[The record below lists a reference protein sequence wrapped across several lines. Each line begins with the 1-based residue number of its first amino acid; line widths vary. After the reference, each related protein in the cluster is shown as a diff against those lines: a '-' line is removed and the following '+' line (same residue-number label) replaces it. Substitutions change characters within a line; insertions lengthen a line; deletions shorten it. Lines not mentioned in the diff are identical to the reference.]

1 MVVMGAADQLLA
13 KAGEQAERA
22 LAADD
27 ESAAIAAAAAAA
39 RLALRGIL
47 ADRGKP
53 TPDDVSPDTIAS
65 LLADAGL
72 HPPQGV
78 EALAGL
84 ADPPPRDRADALQA
98 AGAAVTWAGTS
109 LM

>member
-1 MVVMGAADQLLA
+1 MGAADQLLA

-53 TPDDVSPDTIAS
+53 TPDDVSPACTHLKESKHSPDSPTRPRAIAPTPS
-65 LLADAGL
+65 RPPAQRSPGL
-72 HPPQGV
+72 
-78 EALAGL
+78 
-84 ADPPPRDRADALQA
+84 RRR
-98 AGAAVTWAGTS
+98 
-109 LM
+109 